1 MSEEEHKRFVQLARY
16 YAHQVIISRDPT
28 SSKAE
33 REKALHQMK
42 LVDNEQERLLY
53 ENSIPKDTRAVPVEP

>member
-16 YAHQVIISRDPT
+16 YAHQVIISRDPK

-42 LVDNEQERLLY
+42 LVDNEQERLL
-53 ENSIPKDTRAVPVEP
+53 ETEK